1 MANLISSIV
10 VSSLFFSHYLAGRG
24 FVCRLQLLGQLTGA
38 MARCGLEEQRL
49 HSSYPYLVVFTA
61 GLKSWLAGVEWFTTH
76 THTRGLVHITVLGSV
91 LDSVRY
97 VFGTAGDDTS
107 VCIYIYIYIY
117 I

>member
-1 MANLISSIV
+1 MAC
-10 VSSLFFSHYLAGRG
+10 RG
-24 FVCRLQLLGQLTGA
+24 GMV
-38 MARCGLEEQRL
+38 
-49 HSSYPYLVVFTA
+49 HN
-61 GLKSWLAGVEWFTTH
+61 TH

-117 I
+117 RVLSKQCNIEVHHRVTSSNRAVETKLVVVFHIRFEVTNIKRG